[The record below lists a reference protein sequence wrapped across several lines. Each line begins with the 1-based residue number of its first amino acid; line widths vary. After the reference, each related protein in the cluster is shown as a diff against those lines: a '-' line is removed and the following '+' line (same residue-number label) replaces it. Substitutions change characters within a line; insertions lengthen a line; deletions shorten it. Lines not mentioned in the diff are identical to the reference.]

1 MIKSKNQ
8 SKLFMKA
15 KSLLLLG
22 SLALGMI
29 ACSDDEPTP
38 DQTANK
44 SQVNLNFNT
53 VQTSTQ
59 VNARTLANTLTFTSG
74 FITIREIQFEAE
86 TDTDSVE
93 VNLEQEVKID
103 FATGSTTPDISGL
116 AFQPG
121 TYREIEVEIEL
132 QDNGDQ
138 PAIVL
143 DGTFTD
149 ADGQAHPIR
158 FEFNSGE
165 TFEVEKEGLF
175 TFAEKESVV
184 AQVTFNP
191 NAWFAGVSA
200 EQLSL
205 ASKNAEGVIVISSTE
220 NTNIFD
226 TVADGLDLATEVE
239 MVE

>member
-1 MIKSKNQ
+1 
-8 SKLFMKA
+8 MKA

-29 ACSDDEPTP
+29 ACSEDEVML
-38 DQTANK
+38 DQTAQAQADLNK
-44 SQVNLNFNT
+44 SQVNLSFNT

-74 FITIREIQFEAE
+74 FITLREIQFEGE

-93 VNLEQEVKID
+93 VNLEQEIKID
-103 FATGSTTPDISGL
+103 FATGLTTPDISAL

-121 TYREIEVEIEL
+121 TYREIEVEMEL

-143 DGTFTD
+143 NGTFTD
-149 ADGQAHPIR
+149 ADGQEHPIR

-165 TFEVEKEGLF
+165 TFEVEKEGTF
-175 TFAEKESVV
+175 TFAENESVV
-184 AQVTFNP
+184 TQITFNP
-191 NAWFAGVSA
+191 NVWFAEVSA

-205 ASKNAEGVIVISSTE
+205 ASKNSEGIIVISSTE

-226 TVADGLDLATEVE
+226 TAADGLDLATEVE